1 VTGYTAVV
9 LAGGR
14 ARRLG
19 GIAKPAVDVG
29 GRPMLARVLAAVAD
43 AGHVIV
49 VGPPLAG
56 LAGPQPVWTR
66 EDPPGAGPVA
76 ALRAAV
82 ALLPPGAGTV
92 VVLAA
97 DLPFLDAATV
107 ARLRAAV
114 TEPGATGPDA
124 AGPGEAGTGAT
135 VPGAA
140 VLVDDGGRDQYLAA
154 AWTATALRQAL
165 STVEDDRM
173 SSVYAAVPR
182 VDRVAATGYRAGVEP
197 WRDVDDPVGL
207 DRARASWEHS
217 RQDDPTPQG

>member
-56 LAGPQPVWTR
+56 LDGPQPVWTR

-114 TEPGATGPDA
+114 TGP
-124 AGPGEAGTGAT
+124 GAT